1 MPDQIA
7 ITRLEPHP
15 DNPRLMFREDVID
28 GIAAQ
33 LREAGSFDS
42 AHALL
47 VRPVN
52 GHYQVVRGH
61 HRLEAAKRAGF
72 DTVPCWVRE
81 MSDDEAYMQLALGN
95 VQGEL
100 DPIEI
105 GRHALGA
112 TDKGKHDGFNLAAY
126 AQQVGQDASNITR
139 YSKGAEVLRVLEKLS
154 QDNFLGRAKHLYAV
168 SKTPRELWPTFAQ
181 WIITPQQDGKPDST
195 PSVNQAEDKRKE
207 LNKIVRELQEAEPD
221 TGELLYSQWADLFL
235 PPEQVAAHFLDT
247 AHPDDSDVR
256 TLAALARMTQEAIA
270 TNEGKDRFDYT
281 IDGYRLWLSDGT
293 GTYAWDKDQLNAY
306 RLKVIAAAAEAA
318 KPPTPDAQVGEW
330 YALGSHRLYCGDT
343 GAPTFW
349 ERLPSTPF
357 AFADPPYIVGVN
369 AEAEGFQWTHDWL
382 TEKADVVAV
391 TPGIASIQDFYS
403 AQTKMPHKWAV
414 AVWLSNGMKHGP
426 IGYANWIY
434 VGLFS
439 KQDLDY
445 QQAQDHIKISIR
457 TSQTQD
463 SGFEWRKPPEMMDEL
478 IDRFTEMGDVLIDP
492 FLGSGTTLFS
502 AQKLGR
508 ICYGGEISPQRCNEI
523 IDRWQDESGQ
533 AAVKMGD

>member
-33 LREAGSFDS
+33 LREAGTFDP

-47 VRPVN
+47 VRPAN

-81 MSDDEAYMQLALGN
+81 MSDGEAYMQLALGN

-100 DPIEI
+100 SPLEL

-112 TDKGKHDGFNLAAY
+112 TDKGKHNGFNLQAY
-126 AQQVGQDASNITR
+126 AGLIGKRPSSVSE
-139 YSKGAEVLRVLEKLS
+139 YSQAAQVLESLE
-154 QDNFLGRAKHLYAV
+154 NFECSKFLDKVYHLYAV
-168 SKTPRELWPTFAQ
+168 SKTPQELWRVFAQ
-181 WIITPQQDGKPDST
+181 WIVDTKPG
-195 PSVNQAEDKRKE
+195 PSVNQTDDKRKE
-207 LNKIVRELQEAEPD
+207 LNKIVRELQEADAD
-221 TGELLYSQWADLFL
+221 TGELVYSQWADLFL
-235 PPEQVAAHFLDT
+235 PPEQVAARYLDT
-247 AHPDDSDVR
+247 AHPDDGEIRALTS
-256 TLAALARMTQEAIA
+256 LARMTQETIA
-270 TNEGKDRFDYT
+270 TNEDKGRFDYT
-281 IDGYRLWLSDGT
+281 AEGYHLWLQDGT

-306 RLKVIAAAAEAA
+306 RLKVVAAAAEAA
-318 KPPTPDAQVGEW
+318 KPPMPDAQTGEW

-343 GAPTFW
+343 GQAAFW
-349 ERLPSTPF
+349 EQLPNAPF
-357 AFADPPYIVGVN
+357 AFADPPYTVGVN
-369 AEAEGFQWTHDWL
+369 EEAEDFEWRHDWL
-382 TEKADVVAV
+382 TERAATVAV
-391 TPGIASIQDFYS
+391 TPGIASIQDFYGH
-403 AQTKMPHKWAV
+403 QTEMPHRWAMT
-414 AVWLSNGMKHGP
+414 VWLSNGMKHGP

-439 KQDLDY
+439 KQDLPY

-478 IDRFTEMGDVLIDP
+478 IDRFTQMGDMVIDP

-508 ICYGGEISPQRCNEI
+508 ICYGGEIKPERCNEI
-523 IDRWQDESGQ
+523 IVRWQDESGQ
-533 AAVKMGD
+533 AAVKVGA